1 MPRCGMTPFGPAA
14 VAFSLALV
22 ACGAVDAGEWTT
34 SIAVAAA
41 LPPEIVEA
49 SVGRQLAWL
58 IHLLNTRDG
67 VLETREVEAHY
78 HPSFLAWKPTA
89 SVIEASAYL
98 AQKYAPLAIRGVQR
112 AEGEYLDVLGD
123 SAVGSVRVR
132 LWVDGPTRLI
142 RGVLVEPYADLT
154 MEQIAR
160 EIPTLAPRSQL
171 LVAEIEGG
179 QCVPR
184 VSVDSDAVFSIASTS
199 KLYVLL
205 ALIDAVIARERFW
218 DELLTIREPWK
229 STPESAL
236 SSEPGGA
243 VLTLRAFAEAL
254 ISESDNTANDHL
266 IRALGREAVEDAMQ
280 ASGHHDPGRNVP
292 YMTSKEFFRLRMLPD
307 EEIERYFALG
317 DDARRS
323 YLERV
328 LESRWGAEGTSARNL
343 ERVGIFASSEDLCR
357 LLAVITDRAERH
369 AEAAPA
375 LEILGKSG
383 MRRVGAFGQ
392 GDWTYVGGKGG
403 SLRAASFHDVASDA
417 RLLRR
422 ADGRWFVIITGFNS
436 DGRFFSFDTERLAGM
451 KTRLLDLLASPSPQT
466 PAH

>member
-142 RGVLVEPYADLT
+142 RGVLVEPYA
-154 MEQIAR
+154 
-160 EIPTLAPRSQL
+160 
-171 LVAEIEGG
+171 
-179 QCVPR
+179 
-184 VSVDSDAVFSIASTS
+184 VDDIGRT
-199 KLYVLL
+199 
-205 ALIDAVIARERFW
+205 
-218 DELLTIREPWK
+218 
-229 STPESAL
+229 
-236 SSEPGGA
+236 
-243 VLTLRAFAEAL
+243 EAL
-254 ISESDNTANDHL
+254 VQLRPVADVLQLDLQEGA
-266 IRALGREAVEDAMQ
+266 ALA
-280 ASGHHDPGRNVP
+280 
-292 YMTSKEFFRLRMLPD
+292 RLHMLG
-307 EEIERYFALG
+307 LH
-317 DDARRS
+317 
-323 YLERV
+323 
-328 LESRWGAEGTSARNL
+328 GAP
-343 ERVGIFASSEDLCR
+343 
-357 LLAVITDRAERH
+357 
-369 AEAAPA
+369 EAA
-375 LEILGKSG
+375 L
-383 MRRVGAFGQ
+383 MFN
-392 GDWTYVGGKGG
+392 
-403 SLRAASFHDVASDA
+403 DVAGANGIAVD
-417 RLLRR
+417 LHGVNLVILCKWWLEKR
-422 ADGRWFVIITGFNS
+422 AVSSR
-436 DGRFFSFDTERLAGM
+436 
-451 KTRLLDLLASPSPQT
+451 
-466 PAH
+466 